1 MRRVSETTPGGG
13 TTDAELPGLDLVALR
28 DWLASTGLHEGPVEA
43 ELIAGGRSN
52 LTFAVDAGPHR
63 WVLRRPPLGHVLATA
78 HDMAREHRVIS
89 ALMATA
95 VPVPATVALC
105 TDTDVLGAPFY
116 LMQRVEGVVAR
127 SRADVGRWSTPQ
139 RHDLA
144 MRMMDV
150 LADLHAV
157 DPESVGLGDL
167 GRPDGYAHR
176 QVKRWGQQLDRSRS
190 RKVPGI
196 DRLKVRLAASVPA
209 MSRTG
214 IVHGDYRLD
223 NLVLDPEDG
232 AVLAVL
238 DWEMSTLGSTLTDVG
253 LLLAYATALGARN
266 PIADGFGPASGF
278 PDVDE
283 LVARY
288 AERAG
293 LDPTEL
299 AALPWCTALGC
310 FKVAVILEGI
320 HYRWSKG
327 QTVGEGF
334 DRIGALVPGAVE
346 RGLAVLDDP
355 ASVLPAGA

>member
-1 MRRVSETTPGGG
+1 MSESTPGEAGPDG
-13 TTDAELPGLDLVALR
+13 DLPGLDLAALR
-28 DWLASTGLHEGPVEA
+28 RWLASTGLHDGPVEA
-43 ELIAGGRSN
+43 ELVVGGRSN
-52 LTFAVDAGPHR
+52 LTFAVDAGAQQ

-89 ALMATA
+89 ALTGTA

-105 TDTDVLGAPFY
+105 TDTGVLGAPFY
-116 LMQRVEGVVAR
+116 LMERVEGVVAR
-127 SRADVGRWSTPQ
+127 SRADVGRWSKPQ

-157 DPESVGLGDL
+157 DPEAVGLGDL

-190 RKVPGI
+190 RQVPGI
-196 DRLKVRLAASVPA
+196 DRLKVRLAASVPRLP
-209 MSRTG
+209 RTG

-223 NLVLDPEDG
+223 NLVLDADD
-232 AVLAVL
+232 ASILAVL
-238 DWEMSTLGSTLTDVG
+238 DWEMSTLGATLTDVG
-253 LLLAYATALGARN
+253 LLLAYATALGPKN
-266 PIADGFGPASGF
+266 PVADGFGPASGF
-278 PDVDE
+278 PDVAE

-288 AERAG
+288 AERAS
-293 LDPTEL
+293 LDDTGL

-334 DRIGALVPGAVE
+334 ERIGAFVPGAVD